1 MLDKF
6 ARQLLRE
13 LQRDARQTMQQLAEK
28 VGLSTTPCWR
38 RIKELEEEGAIRRYT
53 VLVDREKVGLQN
65 CVFAEVALSRHAGD
79 VTAEFEA
86 AVAATPEIVA
96 CYATTGKA
104 DYLIKVV
111 TSDIKAYDAFYL
123 DHLSKLPTVQS
134 IISSVPVTVIT
145 QTTILPIA
153 L

>member
-1 MLDKF
+1 MTDGSTDGIEDTGP
-6 ARQLLRE
+6 AESALR
-13 LQRDARQTMQQLAEK
+13 RQLAERTAE
-28 VGLSTTPCWR
+28 VDGLR
-38 RIKELEEEGAIRRYT
+38 
-53 VLVDREKVGLQN
+53 
-65 CVFAEVALSRHAGD
+65 AEVALSRHAGD

-111 TSDIKAYDAFYL
+111 TSDIKAYDEVLQQRIFR
-123 DHLSKLPTVQS
+123 LPGVA
-134 IISSVPVTVIT
+134 SVHTSVVLREVKDEVS
-145 QTTILPIA
+145 LP

>member
-13 LQRDARQTMQQLAEK
+13 LQRDARQTMQQLAER

-38 RIKELEEEGAIRRYT
+38 RIKELEEEGVIRRYT

-111 TSDIKAYDAFYL
+111 TSDIKAYDEVLQQRIFR
-123 DHLSKLPTVQS
+123 LPGVA
-134 IISSVPVTVIT
+134 SVHTSVVLREVKDEVS
-145 QTTILPIA
+145 LP
-153 L
+153 LG